1 MQYATTLHTV
11 HTPDQLKTV
20 RKGNFIGD
28 FAFVFVKQGILFTSE
43 MREKRGIRLGA
54 FYTRF

>member
-20 RKGNFIGD
+20 RKGNIHGD
-28 FAFVFVKQGILFTSE
+28 FAFVFVTQDILFISE
-43 MREKRGIRLGA
+43 MR
-54 FYTRF
+54 